1 MKFNEKDWM
10 NSVQSSL
17 KACSSENSEFTKLR
31 KDFSKNYSYYDN
43 WLIRKKSKLK
53 ESNEI
58 QSRRAGLKS

>member
-1 MKFNEKDWM
+1 MKFNEKDCM

-43 WLIRKKSKLK
+43 
-53 ESNEI
+53 
-58 QSRRAGLKS
+58 